1 MNREFAVKVADA
13 ILYEGYMLYPYRGSA
28 LKNRHPW
35 SFGVLYPQDYEE
47 VRNGTERSFMH
58 AQFVLRI
65 KASCTLRV
73 NLRFLHL
80 RCEKAVIP
88 EGASGTNVELGSD
101 TCAEGVPRSIE
112 FDPDLRAALP
122 QRFHF
127 NFSGSS
133 RDERAERTI
142 SPTWDCVQGVVI
154 VNANKIHD
162 ELLKVSIDVRNE
174 THSSFGRLDRDSA
187 LHRSMLS
194 AHLILVADGAEF
206 VSLLDPPVELS
217 SHVSSCRNVGNF
229 PVLIGREGD
238 HDMMLCSPIILYDY
252 PQIAPESAGDFYDCT
267 EMDEML
273 TLRVLTLTDQ
283 EKSEMRSAGERT
295 RNLLERTEKS
305 ACEQLMKTHG
315 AIRSLRSVNK
325 NNGLE
330 S

>member
-28 LKNRHPW
+28 LKNHQRW

-58 AQFVLRI
+58 AEFVLLI
-65 KASCTLRV
+65 KANCKLKV

-80 RCEKAVIP
+80 RCEKAAIY
-88 EGASGTNVELGSD
+88 ELASESNLELGSD
-101 TCAEGVPRSIE
+101 TRAEGVPRSIE
-112 FDPDLRAALP
+112 FECDLRAALP
-122 QRFHF
+122 QRFPF
-127 NFSGSS
+127 TVPVSS
-133 RDERAERTI
+133 
-142 SPTWDCVQGVVI
+142 DCVQNQSIVANAHDQLQGVVI
-154 VNANKIHD
+154 VNADRVHD
-162 ELLKVSIDVRNE
+162 ELLKVSIEVRNE
-174 THSSFGRLDRDSA
+174 TNSLFGRLDRDSA

-194 AHLILVADGAEF
+194 AHLILVAEGAGF

-217 SHVSSCRNVGNF
+217 THVSTCRNVGNF
-229 PVLIGREGD
+229 PVLVGCEGD

-252 PQIAPESAGDFYDCT
+252 PQVASESAGDFYDCT

-283 EKSEMRSAGERT
+283 EKTEMRSAGEHT
-295 RNLLERTEKS
+295 RNLLERTERS
-305 ACEQLMKTHG
+305 AREQLIKTHG
-315 AIRSLRSVNK
+315 AIRSLRPVNK
-325 NNGLE
+325 DNGLE